1 MPTLCKA
8 AITRG
13 DGTFFIDE
21 IEIGE
26 PASDEV
32 LVKIKAS
39 GICHTDYDSL
49 GWGNMMIPGHEGA
62 GVIVKCGEGITNLK
76 EGDHVILNWAIPCN
90 ACYQCSSG
98 HQNLCE
104 RNSFV
109 MAGNSAFSEGHA
121 HPAGTLYQSKPIP
134 RSFNIGTLSEYTL
147 VKESAV
153 VPVSKEVPFPSAS
166 IVGCGVMTGY
176 GSVTN
181 AAKVQALHSVVVIGC
196 GGVGL
201 NVIQAA
207 RIAGATPIIAID
219 TRKSRLDFAVTFG
232 ATHVLPA
239 NASDK
244 EMQQITEQVK
254 SLTNGRGADFAF
266 ECTAIPEMG
275 TAPLRLV
282 RHGGMALQLSG
293 IEQEITFDMRLF
305 EWDKTYINPLYGQCR
320 PQVDFPKI
328 ISHYLANRL
337 LLDELV
343 TTTYPLSKLQQAFDD
358 MLSGKNAKGVIVFS

>member
-13 DGTFFIDE
+13 DGSFFIDE

-26 PASDEV
+26 PARDEV

-39 GICHTDYDSL
+39 GICHTDFDSL
-49 GWGNMMIPGHEGA
+49 AWGKKMIPGHEGA
-62 GVIVKCGEGITNLK
+62 GVVMKCGEGVSNMR
-76 EGDHVILNWAIPCN
+76 EGDHVILNWAIPCHN
-90 ACYQCSSG
+90 CYQCHNG

-121 HPAGTLYQSKPIP
+121 HPHGTLYKGEPLP
-134 RSFNIGTLSEYTL
+134 RSFNLGTLSEYTL

-153 VPVSKEVPFPSAS
+153 VPVPKEVPFPSAS

-176 GSVTN
+176 GSVMN
-181 AAKVQALHSVVVIGC
+181 AAKVQSLNSVAVIGC

-207 RIAGATPIIAID
+207 HIAGAAPIIAID
-219 TRKSRLDFAVTFG
+219 TRKSRLDFARKFG
-232 ATHVLPA
+232 ATHTLLA
-239 NASDK
+239 ETSDK
-244 EMQQITEQVK
+244 EMLQTTGQVK
-254 SLTNGRGADFAF
+254 SLTNGRGVDFAF

-305 EWDKTYINPLYGQCR
+305 EWDKIYLNPLYGQCS

-328 ISHYLANRL
+328 IGHYLNKEL

-343 TTTYPLSKLQQAFDD
+343 TATYSLDQLQNAFDD

>member
-1 MPTLCKA
+1 MHTLCNA

-13 DGTFFIDE
+13 DGSLFIDK
-21 IEIGE
+21 IEIGT
-26 PASDEV
+26 PAPDEV
-32 LVKIKAS
+32 LVQIKAS

-49 GWGNMMIPGHEGA
+49 SWGNTMIPGHEGA
-62 GVIVKCGEGITNLK
+62 GIIAKCGQQVRHLSV
-76 EGDHVILNWAIPCN
+76 GDHVILNWAIPCGK
-90 ACYQCSSG
+90 CFQCCKG
-98 HQNLCE
+98 NQHLCE

-121 HPAGTLYQSKPIP
+121 HPDGTLYHGKPIP
-134 RSFNIGTLSEYTL
+134 RSFNLGTLSEYTL

-153 VPVSKEVPFPSAS
+153 VRIPKEVPFPSAA

-176 GSVTN
+176 GSVMN
-181 AAKVQALHSVVVIGC
+181 AAKVPADSSVAVIGT

-207 RIAGATPIIAID
+207 RIAGATTIIAID
-219 TRKSRLDFAVTFG
+219 TRRSRLDFAEKFG
-232 ATHVLPA
+232 ATHTLLA
-239 NASDK
+239 NAEDEELQS
-244 EMQQITEQVK
+244 ITQQVK

-275 TAPLRLV
+275 TAPLRLI

-293 IEQEITFDMRLF
+293 IEQEINFDMRLF
-305 EWDKTYINPLYGQCR
+305 EWDKSYINPLYGQCK
-320 PQVDFPKI
+320 PQIDFPKI
-328 ISHYLANRL
+328 IEHYNHRRL
-337 LLDELV
+337 MLDELV
-343 TTTYPLSKLQQAFDD
+343 TATYPLSDLQHAFDD